1 MNKKK
6 IIGIIFIVLAVL
18 IAAYTIIPKEK
29 KENQETTQETTVK
42 DTTSMTEIT
51 TTEEVSNET
60 VTINPYKDEHVG
72 EHKIDVRLPDDT
84 TMGYVDNDTQG
95 LKDEVMTFVN
105 GYGYGDASHA
115 EFTGDIE
122 IKSNENMV
130 MLTYYLKWK
139 NREVKYFY
147 LYYSKN
153 AKQWSSKQA

>member
-6 IIGIIFIVLAVL
+6 IMGIIFIVLA
-18 IAAYTIIPKEK
+18 IAIAVYTAIPKEK
-29 KENQETTQETTVK
+29 KDPQETTEETTIN
-42 DTTSMTEIT
+42 DTTSIQNIT
-51 TTEEVSNET
+51 TTKETTKET
-60 VTINPYKDEHVG
+60 VTVNPYKDEHVG
-72 EHKIDVRLPDDT
+72 EHEIDVRLPDDI

-95 LKDEVMTFVN
+95 LKDQVMTFVN
-105 GYGYGDASHA
+105 GYGYGDASYA

-130 MLTYYLKWK
+130 ILTYYLKWK

-153 AKQWSSKQA
+153 TKQWSSKQA

>member
-1 MNKKK
+1 
-6 IIGIIFIVLAVL
+6 
-18 IAAYTIIPKEK
+18 
-29 KENQETTQETTVK
+29 
-42 DTTSMTEIT
+42 
-51 TTEEVSNET
+51 
-60 VTINPYKDEHVG
+60 
-72 EHKIDVRLPDDT
+72 
-84 TMGYVDNDTQG
+84 MGYVDNDTQG

-105 GYGYGDASHA
+105 GYGYGDASYA

-153 AKQWSSKQA
+153 TKQWSSKQA